1 MLTSGSIHESPR
13 RQVYAPILSKVRV
26 AIIQRMARPEEV
38 LVTEDDNGNLIR
50 QHLKDTD
57 AITLYNNMRE
67 TLVYLSHLDPI
78 DTVTIMERKLSQ
90 QVRRTSRSLFH
101 VLSFTNTLQRSA
113 RNSAYW
119 SKAVLTRTN
128 GGTTSTACAGPSDP
142 SVARSMR
149 RPKRS
154 SWSP

>member
-101 VLSFTNTLQRSA
+101 VLSFTFSLSLTHYNDRLVTAHTGRKRCSQGRMVEQPQPL
-113 RNSAYW
+113 
-119 SKAVLTRTN
+119 VLGHRIHQWR
-128 GGTTSTACAGPSDP
+128 AA
-142 SVARSMR
+142 
-149 RPKRS
+149 
-154 SWSP
+154 